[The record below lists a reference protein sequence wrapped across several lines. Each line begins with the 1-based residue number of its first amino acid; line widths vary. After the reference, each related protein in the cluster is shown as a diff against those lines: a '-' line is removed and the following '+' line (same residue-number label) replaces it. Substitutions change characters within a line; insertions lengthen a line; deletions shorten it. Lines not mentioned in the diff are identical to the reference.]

1 MSGQA
6 MLQTEP
12 GEAEGHRPDLA
23 ARIAAW
29 LEGAILGRALAPGA
43 KLPTEGML
51 VRQLG
56 VSRAVVREAIA
67 RVKSDGLAQS
77 RQGSGLHV
85 TDPFERR
92 SFRFDEE
99 LAQDEARM
107 LGFFELRQPVEIAAA
122 HFAAARRTDE
132 DMARIVAALE
142 AMTAAEDW
150 SEDGVRADLRFHP
163 AIAVATQ
170 NRYYADFLA
179 FLGAAIWSSMRLARA
194 DRNRTAAEAIT
205 LREHHRILDAIDA
218 RDSGAAERAMHAH
231 LAGARA
237 RIRVT

>member
-1 MSGQA
+1 
-6 MLQTEP
+6 
-12 GEAEGHRPDLA
+12 
-23 ARIAAW
+23 
-29 LEGAILGRALAPGA
+29 
-43 KLPTEGML
+43 
-51 VRQLG
+51 
-56 VSRAVVREAIA
+56 
-67 RVKSDGLAQS
+67 
-77 RQGSGLHV
+77 
-85 TDPFERR
+85 
-92 SFRFDEE
+92 
-99 LAQDEARM
+99 
-107 LGFFELRQPVEIAAA
+107 
-122 HFAAARRTDE
+122 
-132 DMARIVAALE
+132 MARIVAALE

-194 DRNRTAAEAIT
+194 NRNRTASEAIT